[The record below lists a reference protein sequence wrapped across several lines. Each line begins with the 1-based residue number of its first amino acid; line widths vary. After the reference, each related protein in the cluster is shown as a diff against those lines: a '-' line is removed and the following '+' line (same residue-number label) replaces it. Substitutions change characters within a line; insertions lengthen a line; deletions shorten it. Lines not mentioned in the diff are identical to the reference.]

1 MQANIFQDFNS
12 YTDSKW
18 QVKTFD
24 ERQAELISQ
33 KFEVSNLIAKLF
45 SIRNISIDDIASYL
59 NPTLKD
65 NMPDPNILMDME
77 KACERILVALKNNEK
92 IAIFGDYDV
101 DGSTSTSCLI
111 KYFNLLGVEVVYH
124 IPDRFTEGYG
134 PNKEAFQKFIDQNIN
149 IIFTLDC
156 GTLAYNEIKF
166 AKDNNIDVIVIDHHQ
181 PEINLP
187 EAYAMINPNRLDDTT
202 NLGYLAAVGV
212 TFMFIVGLNRKL
224 RESKWFDNIL
234 KEPNIISLLDMV
246 SLGTIC
252 DVVPLV
258 GINRLL
264 VQKGLEV
271 FSKKPN
277 IGLTALIDKA
287 NINNKISTYD
297 LGFKLGPRINAGGR
311 LGKSKHGT
319 ELLTCENEAKA
330 ADIATELD
338 NFNKERQTIEAHIL
352 KTAIDSLTSEQ
363 IDKKIIFAY
372 GQDWHEGVIGIIASR
387 IKQKF
392 KKPCIVFSAKNGI
405 AKGSGRS
412 IKGIDLGNLIIA
424 ATQKGIVTQGGGHA
438 MAAGLTLDED
448 KILLLQDFIEDRLD
462 SNSIALDIDDTNHA
476 DSIINITAVN
486 SELYDDINKL
496 GPFGSN
502 NEEPNFII
510 KSTKITFIKEFGD
523 NHIRCGLSSDIDKNV
538 EGITFRSKN
547 TPLGDAIMNNKGKLV
562 SLYGKIKVNEWG
574 GRRIPQFHIEDIGA
588 EIK

>member
-1 MQANIFQDFNS
+1 M
-12 YTDSKW
+12 
-18 QVKTFD
+18 
-24 ERQAELISQ
+24 
-33 KFEVSNLIAKLF
+33 
-45 SIRNISIDDIASYL
+45 
-59 NPTLKD
+59 
-65 NMPDPNILMDME
+65 
-77 KACERILVALKNNEK
+77 
-92 IAIFGDYDV
+92 
-101 DGSTSTSCLI
+101 
-111 KYFNLLGVEVVYH
+111 
-124 IPDRFTEGYG
+124 
-134 PNKEAFQKFIDQNIN
+134 
-149 IIFTLDC
+149 
-156 GTLAYNEIKF
+156 
-166 AKDNNIDVIVIDHHQ
+166 IVIDHHQ

-319 ELLTCENEAKA
+319 ELLTCEDEAKA

-574 GRRIPQFHIEDIGA
+574 GRRARH
-588 EIK
+588 